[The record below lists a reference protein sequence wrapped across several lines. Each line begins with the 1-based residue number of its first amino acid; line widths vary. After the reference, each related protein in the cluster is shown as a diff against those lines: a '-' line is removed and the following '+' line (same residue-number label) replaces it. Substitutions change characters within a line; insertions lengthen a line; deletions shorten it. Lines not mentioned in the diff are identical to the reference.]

1 MHFDDPL
8 ANAGKRAAP
17 PCGVEQNHTVFSY
30 LRWPERLRKVRA
42 QTGVALINMPVL
54 QGPKSADA
62 RGLWLRGPACQRSR
76 VAGFTLLELLVVMV
90 IIGLLAGFVAPRYF
104 SQVGKSQV
112 KAAKAQVDALD
123 KAIEQFRLDVNRLPT
138 TEEGL
143 AALNVSPAN
152 EPNWAGPYLKKD
164 VPRDPWG
171 HPYVY
176 LAPGT
181 HNNDFDLMSYGKDGQ
196 PGGTGENADIGNW

>member
-1 MHFDDPL
+1 MG
-8 ANAGKRAAP
+8 A
-17 PCGVEQNHTVFSY
+17 
-30 LRWPERLRKVRA
+30 
-42 QTGVALINMPVL
+42 ALINEPLL
-54 QGPKSADA
+54 QGPNGADA
-62 RGLWLRGPACQRSR
+62 KGLWPGNSACRR
-76 VAGFTLLELLVVMV
+76 APRAAGFTLLELLVVMV

-123 KAIEQFRLDVNRLPT
+123 KAIEQFRLDMNRLPT

-143 AALNVSPAN
+143 AALNVAPPN

>member
-1 MHFDDPL
+1 MRLLQQKTEALPS
-8 ANAGKRAAP
+8 ATRRA
-17 PCGVEQNHTVFSY
+17 
-30 LRWPERLRKVRA
+30 R
-42 QTGVALINMPVL
+42 
-54 QGPKSADA
+54 
-62 RGLWLRGPACQRSR
+62 RSR
-76 VAGFTLLELLVVMV
+76 DERGFTLLELLVVMV

-112 KAAKAQVDALD
+112 KAARAQIDALD
-123 KAIEQFRLDVNRLPT
+123 KAIEAFRLDMNRLPT

-143 AALNVSPAN
+143 AVLNTAPAN

-176 LAPGT
+176 VAPGQ

-196 PGGTGENADIGNW
+196 PGGSGENADLGNW

>member
-1 MHFDDPL
+1 
-8 ANAGKRAAP
+8 
-17 PCGVEQNHTVFSY
+17 
-30 LRWPERLRKVRA
+30 
-42 QTGVALINMPVL
+42 
-54 QGPKSADA
+54 
-62 RGLWLRGPACQRSR
+62 
-76 VAGFTLLELLVVMV
+76 MV

-123 KAIEQFRLDVNRLPT
+123 KAIEQFRLDMNRLPT

-143 AALNVSPAN
+143 AVLNAAPAN

-164 VPRDPWG
+164 VPKDSWG

>member
-1 MHFDDPL
+1 MKMG
-8 ANAGKRAAP
+8 A
-17 PCGVEQNHTVFSY
+17 VS
-30 LRWPERLRKVRA
+30 
-42 QTGVALINMPVL
+42 INMRVQ
-54 QGPKSADA
+54 QGRDSAKPK
-62 RGLWLRGPACQRSR
+62 GLGFRS
-76 VAGFTLLELLVVMV
+76 AGFTLLELLVVMV

-104 SQVGKSQV
+104 SQFGKSQV

-123 KAIEQFRLDVNRLPT
+123 KAVEQFRLDMNRLPT

-143 AALNVSPAN
+143 AALNVAPPN
-152 EPNWAGPYLKKD
+152 EPNWGGPYLKKD
-164 VPRDPWG
+164 VPKDPWG

-181 HNNDFDLMSYGKDGQ
+181 HNNDFDLVSYGKDGQ

>member
-1 MHFDDPL
+1 VQI
-8 ANAGKRAAP
+8 GAAL
-17 PCGVEQNHTVFSY
+17 N
-30 LRWPERLRKVRA
+30 
-42 QTGVALINMPVL
+42 NMPVL
-54 QGPKSADA
+54 QGPESANASGLWSRKSACAGSA
-62 RGLWLRGPACQRSR
+62 RA
-76 VAGFTLLELLVVMV
+76 AGFTLLELLVVMV

-123 KAIEQFRLDVNRLPT
+123 KAIEQFRLDLNRLPT

-143 AALNVSPAN
+143 AALQVAPPN

-164 VPRDPWG
+164 VPNDPWG

>member
-1 MHFDDPL
+1 MG
-8 ANAGKRAAP
+8 A
-17 PCGVEQNHTVFSY
+17 VS
-30 LRWPERLRKVRA
+30 
-42 QTGVALINMPVL
+42 INMPVL
-54 QGPKSADA
+54 QGPNRAP
-62 RGLWLRGPACQRSR
+62 RGLGLR

-123 KAIEQFRLDVNRLPT
+123 KAIEQFRLDMNRLPT

-143 AALNVSPAN
+143 AALNVAPPN
-152 EPNWAGPYLKKD
+152 EPNWGGPYLKKD
-164 VPRDPWG
+164 VPKDPWG

>member
-1 MHFDDPL
+1 MT
-8 ANAGKRAAP
+8 AYS
-17 PCGVEQNHTVFSY
+17 GVKLGAVS
-30 LRWPERLRKVRA
+30 
-42 QTGVALINMPVL
+42 INMPL
-54 QGPKSADA
+54 LHGPDSANS
-62 RGLWLRGPACQRSR
+62 RSLGSR
-76 VAGFTLLELLVVMV
+76 AAGFTLLELLVVMV

-104 SQVGKSQV
+104 AQVGKSQV

-123 KAIEQFRLDVNRLPT
+123 KAIEQFRLDMNRLPT

-143 AALNVSPAN
+143 AALQVAPVN

-164 VPRDPWG
+164 VPKDPWG

-196 PGGTGENADIGNW
+196 PGGTGENADLGNW